1 MNKKYF
7 FKKQIRCLL
16 FFILIFFYKENSFS
30 QATVTSNPTAND
42 IAAQLQTAGII
53 ISNPTITSGISS
65 QLGVFSNGTAG
76 AALELDTGVAFTTS
90 TITNAFS
97 TNNLTANSDNLGIS
111 YNDIDVINI
120 DNTAN
125 NDVVIFEFDFVAQ
138 PNYSG
143 VLVEYQFGSDEY
155 PDYVGSRFNDVFGFF
170 VSDPSGSDPSIPN
183 GVDLNSNGLY
193 DGLEEPSLNL
203 ALVPGTTNS
212 VSINNI
218 NGGFRGCNQDGT
230 AADLTQT
237 ALYINNGHTGDGS
250 TCSTNTGT
258 KPIHVEFNGI
268 TQKFSAV
275 INLIVGV
282 TYHMKIAIAD
292 VGDATYDSGVFIS
305 SVGGLP
311 IITTSND
318 SGSTTTL
325 GGVAVTNVLLN
336 DTVGGVVNPS
346 VSNVELAQISSTNA
360 GVSLNTATGEVIVA
374 PGTPV
379 GDYTLVYNV
388 CKPSPTNCSSS
399 SVLVSVLPVIDAV
412 TETTTPVNG
421 LPGGT
426 TSALTANDTLNGS
439 PVTVGTN
446 PGDVTVTPVTVP
458 TGLTLNS

>member
-7 FKKQIRCLL
+7 LKKQIRCLL

-53 ISNPTITSGISS
+53 ISNPTITSGSSS

-193 DGLEEPSLNL
+193 DGSEEPSLNL

-218 NGGFRGCNQDGT
+218 NGGFRGCNEDGT

-250 TCSTNTGT
+250 ACNTNTGT

-399 SVLVSVLPVIDAV
+399 SVLVSV
-412 TETTTPVNG
+412 
-421 LPGGT
+421 
-426 TSALTANDTLNGS
+426 
-439 PVTVGTN
+439 
-446 PGDVTVTPVTVP
+446 
-458 TGLTLNS
+458 